1 MIRLAVVSGV
11 GNDRLDPHLSARSQN
26 RLLELGDIGA
36 RPSRRMNVQHHVGLR
51 IADDAELGKPL
62 ISRGLIEIWLARPS
76 FDVVR
81 TAMA

>member
-26 RLLELGDIGA
+26 RLLELGDIGT

-51 IADDAELGKPL
+51 IADDAELGKSL
-62 ISRGLIEIWLARPS
+62 ISRGLIKIWLTRPPL
-76 FDVVR
+76 DVIR
-81 TAMA
+81 TAVT